1 MEYECKPCNYKTD
14 RYLNFIRHEKSS
26 LHNKRHNLLDHNLDV
41 LNKIKA
47 VEKIDGGDGGGGD
60 GGGGGG
66 ENVCDSGGGDSGNE
80 DIILSIYI
88 CKNCGEKFDGK
99 YKKYRHQKKC
109 SGKNSNSS
117 GVNESKK
124 NKIKKD
130 EISNTDLLKMLM
142 EKDKKFADLI
152 DIAKESVH
160 NTTIASKT
168 TKKSMHMMQYAI
180 MNFKNAP
187 VLTKLEPPEVCGMI
201 GYTGNLDSYDD
212 IKPYVEQVLVN
223 YDKENIPMHFGK
235 MIALYF
241 CKASPEEQRAWS
253 TDVSRLSFIVM
264 QYINYTEEKEWIT
277 DKSGIKF
284 TNLVINPMFAIVRGL
299 LNKYNK
305 FESEKTTKMT
315 MEECKKMT
323 TSERDRILRLTN
335 LSLKLIQDID
345 ANTFTKDILKFV
357 APYFNFDNPKIDEL
371 KKLEFYPTKIH
382 EPTIEENPKK
392 IQKTKII
399 KQITIFEPDLVSSKN
414 PKVSKTVHKNKT
426 SYKIE
431 SYSDSPPKP
440 KTKVKK
446 QIK

>member
-1 MEYECKPCNYKTD
+1 
-14 RYLNFIRHEKSS
+14 
-26 LHNKRHNLLDHNLDV
+26 
-41 LNKIKA
+41 
-47 VEKIDGGDGGGGD
+47 
-60 GGGGGG
+60 
-66 ENVCDSGGGDSGNE
+66 
-80 DIILSIYI
+80 
-88 CKNCGEKFDGK
+88 
-99 YKKYRHQKKC
+99 
-109 SGKNSNSS
+109 
-117 GVNESKK
+117 
-124 NKIKKD
+124 
-130 EISNTDLLKMLM
+130 
-142 EKDKKFADLI
+142 
-152 DIAKESVH
+152 
-160 NTTIASKT
+160 
-168 TKKSMHMMQYAI
+168 MHMMQYA
-180 MNFKNAP
+180 MTNFRNAP

-201 GYTGNLDSYDD
+201 GYTGNLDSYND
-212 IKPYVEQVLVN
+212 IKPYVEHVLVN

-284 TNLVINPMFAIVRGL
+284 TNLIINPMFAIVRGL

-323 TSERDRILRLTN
+323 TSERDRVLRLTN
-335 LSLKLIQDID
+335 LSLRLTQDID
-345 ANTFTKDILKFV
+345 ANVFTKDILKFV

-371 KKLEFYPTKIH
+371 KKLEFHPIKIY
-382 EPTIEENPKK
+382 EPTIEEKLKK
-392 IQKTKII
+392 IPKTKII
-399 KQITIFEPDLVSSKN
+399 KQITTFEPDLVSSKK
-414 PKVSKTVHKNKT
+414 PKVTKT

-431 SYSDSPPKP
+431 SDSDSLPKP